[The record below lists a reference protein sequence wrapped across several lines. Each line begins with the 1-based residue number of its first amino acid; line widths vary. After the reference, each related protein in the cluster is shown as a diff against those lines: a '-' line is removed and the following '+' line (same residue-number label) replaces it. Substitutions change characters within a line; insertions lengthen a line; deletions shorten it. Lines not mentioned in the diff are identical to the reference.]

1 MMQTAL
7 VGDMATPSVRALRW
21 IGALGAVLALTI
33 LAASILLRLTTV
45 FGSDGVPLSV
55 LSADTENA
63 IRMVHRL
70 AASSVGLLAL
80 AATLLYWVQRRV
92 MPQAVKPVVWLVA
105 ATMLLAVIGPLTPG
119 YRFNAVTVAN
129 VVAGTVLLASCW
141 WLREALTVVR
151 TSVAVAHPLL
161 RVTFAV
167 LFVHVGLGAAAS
179 AFEMHGTHWVAYVHS
194 GSAMLTTLLI
204 GSIVWDRRQHPQLAT
219 LVGLMACLLAVQV
232 VLGLVALWIVGRPV
246 GLGFAHAMLSPLL
259 VAGLVSVWVRD
270 SSVVRS
276 VPP

>member
-1 MMQTAL
+1 
-7 VGDMATPSVRALRW
+7 MATPSVRALRW